1 MTRFVLLSFV
11 FLAFAFYELSRGTDF
26 DSEALR
32 LSRID
37 VPVDAAPEAPAE
49 TVIARASDAES
60 VTQTQDVT
68 RVALSLTSVT
78 DIQPPAQ
85 PSRDTAAAVLSTEPP
100 AVILPSLIVDRAE
113 ITPVDFGRTDE
124 VFRDAATD
132 PSIATLSDDF
142 DVRSISGSSVNVR
155 GGPGTG
161 FAVVDRLQRCDQVE
175 IIQNPGDG
183 WVQLRPLG
191 GGTVGWMAEFLLSD
205 S

>member
-11 FLAFAFYELSRGTDF
+11 FLAFAFYELSGGTDF

-37 VPVDAAPEAPAE
+37 VPVNAAPEAPAE

-78 DIQPPAQ
+78 DLQPAAQ
-85 PSRDTAAAVLSTEPP
+85 PNRDTAAAVLSTEPP

-161 FAVVDRLQRCDQVE
+161 FAVVDRLQRGDQVE